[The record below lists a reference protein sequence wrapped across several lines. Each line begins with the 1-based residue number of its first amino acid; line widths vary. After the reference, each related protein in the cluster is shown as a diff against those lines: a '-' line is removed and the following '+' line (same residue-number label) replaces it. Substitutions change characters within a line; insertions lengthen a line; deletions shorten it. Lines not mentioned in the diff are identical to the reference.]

1 MLVAIS
7 PIKPDKGNIKVQIY
21 KATVIGIKPIGFLR
35 AFKISSSTF
44 DSVLSANL
52 PKAFKTTDIIKPLN
66 RSAVSITNKD
76 EIIEP
81 RSIPR
86 NPVDQ
91 TSDNKSKKS
100 FIIYSRLSIF

>member
-1 MLVAIS
+1 
-7 PIKPDKGNIKVQIY
+7 
-21 KATVIGIKPIGFLR
+21 
-35 AFKISSSTF
+35 
-44 DSVLSANL
+44 L
-52 PKAFKTTDIIKPLN
+52 PKAFKTIDIIKPLN

-100 FIIYSRLSIF
+100 FIIYS